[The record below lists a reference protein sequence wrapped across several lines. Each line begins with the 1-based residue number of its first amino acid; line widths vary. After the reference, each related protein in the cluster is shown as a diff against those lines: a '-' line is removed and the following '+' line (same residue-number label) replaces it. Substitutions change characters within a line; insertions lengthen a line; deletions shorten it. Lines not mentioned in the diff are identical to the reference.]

1 MVSREGDGAS
11 FDPKTWLSPGAAS
24 DDARTPVAGGLPDE
38 ASFDL
43 RTWVSPADATAPS
56 SPSPGAG
63 SLPPSPPQPAK
74 AHSATTGRSPWLTA
88 IGSGAVI
95 LAMGAGISRMA
106 RDTNAPATAAA
117 TTSVTATT
125 TAATG
130 PVAAISSRR
139 TLVVSGPGEVA
150 GALRSS
156 GIAPGDVTAASGQV
170 LAALGSAPGDI
181 RMEFDLIGDD
191 GNAKLLALEA
201 TRDDGA
207 GLTLTRDLNGTFKAE
222 RAAAKLTTQIR
233 VVRGEMDAESFYTSA
248 VAAGVTD
255 SLISDFANAFSF
267 DFDMQREVA
276 PGDVFEAAFEQ
287 SYNPAGQAVGI
298 PKLIYV
304 SLTTATKSRQLYRFI
319 PPGEKEAGWF
329 DGNGHST
336 VRALMRTPVDA
347 VRITSKFGM
356 RNHPVLGYMKM
367 HTGVDFAA
375 PIGTPIYAA
384 GSGTVEWAAMKGP
397 NGNLTKIKHDNGWET
412 LYLHQKFF
420 MPGIVV
426 GARVTQGQ
434 KIGEVGLTG
443 RTTGPHLH
451 YEVHINGLPVDP
463 LGIDTGTGKSL
474 DGAALAAFAKVR
486 DRVDAAR
493 AKAVN

>member
-24 DDARTPVAGGLPDE
+24 DDARSPAAGGSSSPDE
-38 ASFDL
+38 TSFDL
-43 RTWVSPADATAPS
+43 RSWANPADATAPPPGEGS
-56 SPSPGAG
+56 S
-63 SLPPSPPQPAK
+63 PPSPPQPAK
-74 AHSATTGRSPWLTA
+74 VHSAATGRSPWLMA
-88 IGSGAVI
+88 IGSGVAI
-95 LAMGAGISRMA
+95 LAMGAGISRLA
-106 RDTNAPATAAA
+106 RETNAPVTAAA
-117 TTSVTATT
+117 TTSVTT
-125 TAATG
+125 TAPTG

-156 GIAPGDVTAASGQV
+156 GIVPGDVTAASGQV
-170 LAALGSAPGDI
+170 LAVLGAAPGDI

-207 GLTLTRDLNGTFKAE
+207 GLTLTRDLNGAFKAE
-222 RAAAKLTTQIR
+222 RAAAKLTTQIK

-255 SLISDFANAFSF
+255 SLISDFGNAFSF

-287 SYNPAGQAVGI
+287 SYNPAGQPVGI

-304 SLTTATKSRQLYRFI
+304 SLTTATKSRQLYRFV

-336 VRALMRTPVDA
+336 VRALMRTPIDA
-347 VRITSKFGM
+347 VRISSKFGM
-356 RNHPVLGYMKM
+356 RDHPVLGYMKM

-384 GSGTVEWAAMKGP
+384 GNGVVEWAAMKGP

-451 YEVHINGLPVDP
+451 YEVHINGQPVDP

-474 DGAALAAFAKVR
+474 DGAGLAAFEKER

-493 AKAVN
+493 AKAAN

>member
-1 MVSREGDGAS
+1 MTGGEGDGAS
-11 FDPKTWLSPGAAS
+11 FDPKTWLSQGAPPDRKSVPDAPANGPG
-24 DDARTPVAGGLPDE
+24 DAT
-38 ASFDL
+38 SFDL
-43 RTWVSPADATAPS
+43 KSWAAPADPPPPPDAAKAPPPPS
-56 SPSPGAG
+56 SPGPR
-63 SLPPSPPQPAK
+63 PASGK
-74 AHSATTGRSPWLTA
+74 RRPWLLA
-88 IGSGAVI
+88 IGSGVAI
-95 LAMGAGISRMA
+95 LALGAGFSRMA
-106 RDTNAPATAAA
+106 RQGNAPATVAETGSA
-117 TTSVTATT
+117 TAE
-125 TAATG
+125 AG
-130 PVAAISSRR
+130 PAKPLPSRR
-139 TLVVSGPGEVA
+139 TLVVGSPAEVA
-150 GALRSS
+150 GALQSS
-156 GIAPGDVTAASGQV
+156 GIAAADVAAASAQV
-170 LAALGSAPGDI
+170 MAALGSVPGEI

-191 GNAKLLALEA
+191 GNARLLALEV

-207 GLTLTRDLNGTFKAE
+207 GLTLARDADGTFKAD
-222 RAAAKLTTQIR
+222 RMAAKLTTKIQ

-255 SLISDFANAFSF
+255 SLISDFGNAFSF

-287 SYNPAGQAVGI
+287 AYNPAGQAVGV

-347 VRITSKFGM
+347 VRISSNFGM
-356 RNHPVLGYMKM
+356 RTHPVLGYMKM
-367 HTGVDFAA
+367 HTGTDFAA

-397 NGNLTKIKHDNGWET
+397 NGNLTKIRHDNGWET

-420 MPGIVV
+420 MPGVVV

-434 KIGEVGLTG
+434 KIGEIGMTG

-451 YEVHINGLPVDP
+451 YEVHIDGKPVDP

-474 DGAALAAFAKVR
+474 DGAALAAFEKER
-486 DRVDAAR
+486 DRIDAVR
-493 AKAVN
+493 AQAAN